1 VASFDITEGIPYAL
15 SNPASANTYQLSTVQ
30 YDVAI
35 AGLPF
40 FLGASDDSP
49 YRRVTAQYRKQ
60 QYDQTREAGE
70 QSLTGWWFR
79 SQSSFHFG
87 QGIKYFEPAQ
97 DESLRFQYTES
108 KGCNVWEKGQVTLL
122 NDVDATHHTTADLN
136 TNLRPQQF
144 LRSIEWEQLKNT
156 GATTYNTFLGCL
168 MLDGFDIDKIFP
180 TITATVTNKALT
192 SNVATLTTSAAH
204 GLAVGM
210 EIEVT
215 GVDATFNGTYTIST
229 VPTTTTFT
237 YAKTATN
244 VTSTP
249 STGTIT
255 SNVQH
260 FVDYNAG
267 TDDKVYA
274 MCDDGVYCY
283 WITNVTSGGS
293 TKLTMY
299 KKLIADHSGIAN
311 TQMFQT
317 TGLVATNVVMEFT
330 KERIVACINNKVY
343 EIPTNATAL
352 TGAGGGTLAYTHPVD
367 DFTYTSIASSGV
379 AIYVTGFSGTQSNIQ
394 KFTLSTSTGSMPT
407 LASAIT
413 AAEMPSGERIYKIA
427 YYLGYMLIGTT
438 KGIRVA
444 AVSDDGSIAYGPLIW
459 ENTQPVYDFAFRDK
473 FAWAATSVE
482 DEPGVIRIDLGTQL
496 SPLVFPYA
504 YDLYKPTGNTTRE
517 TTACAFINGTDRLAF
532 TTNAVGASDGSVY
545 IESATNKI
553 ETGYLRTGYVRYN
566 TLESKIFKFLQARFD
581 STNGSIDIESYTAD
595 EQTFN
600 IGSFDKGT
608 PVPEVSIAYPQDPQE
623 YLGFKFIFTRDPN
636 DSTKGPLFTG
646 YQLKSL
652 PAVPRQR
659 LIQLPVFCYDH
670 ESDSLGVE
678 IGYEGSAYDRLIQ
691 LESVENNGDTIRVQD
706 FRSGEE
712 FLCIIEELDFI
723 NQTPSDK
730 RFSGFGGKLVVTV
743 RTI

>member
-1 VASFDITEGIPYAL
+1 LVAYGDDITEAIPYAL
-15 SNPASANTYQLSTVQ
+15 SNPAISDIYTPTDQA

-35 AGLPF
+35 AGQPF
-40 FLGASDDSP
+40 FLAASDETP

-79 SQSSFHFG
+79 SQSSFHLG

-122 NDVDATHHTTADLN
+122 NDVDATHQTTGLLN

-144 LRSIEWEQLKNT
+144 LRSIQWEQLKNT
-156 GATTYNTFLGCL
+156 GATTYNEFYGCL
-168 MLDGFDIDKIFP
+168 MLDGYDIDKIYA

-210 EIEVT
+210 EIVVT
-215 GVDATFNGTYTIST
+215 GVDSTFNGTYTIST
-229 VPTTTTFT
+229 VPTTTTLT
-237 YAKTATN
+237 YAKTASN
-244 VTSTP
+244 VTSTAA
-249 STGTIT
+249 TGTIT

-274 MCDDGVYCY
+274 YCDDGVYCY

-299 KKLIADHSGIAN
+299 KKLLTDYASVAATKMFDVVGI
-311 TQMFQT
+311 T
-317 TGLVATNVVMEFT
+317 VTNGVMEFT

-343 EIPTNATAL
+343 EIATNATSLPTAV
-352 TGAGGGTLAYTHPVD
+352 YTHPVD
-367 DFTYTSIASSGV
+367 NFVYTSITSSGV

-394 KFTLSTSTGSMPT
+394 KFTLSSTGTMPSLT
-407 LASAIT
+407 SAIT
-413 AAEMPSGERIYKIA
+413 AAEMPSGERVYKIA
-427 YYLGYMLIGTT
+427 YYLGYMLLGTT

-444 AVSDDGSIAYGPLIW
+444 AVSDDGSLAYGPLIW
-459 ENTQPVYDFAFRDK
+459 ENSQPVYDFAFRDK

-482 DEPGVIRIDLGTQL
+482 DEPGVIRIDLGTQT

-504 YDLYKPTGNTTRE
+504 FDLYKATGSTAHE
-517 TTACAFINGTDRLAF
+517 TTACAFLNGTDRLAF
-532 TTNAVGASDGSVY
+532 TTNALSAANGSVY
-545 IESATNKI
+545 IESASTKI
-553 ETGYLRTGYVRYN
+553 ATGYLQTGYVRYN
-566 TLESKIFKFLQARFD
+566 TLEGKIFKLLQARIDTTNGGLDIETVD
-581 STNGSIDIESYTAD
+581 STGATY
-595 EQTFN
+595 N
-600 IGSFDKGT
+600 IGSFNKGT
-608 PVPEVSIAYPQDPQE
+608 PVPEVTIAYPDGALE
-623 YLGFKFIFTRDPN
+623 YLGFKFIMERDSS

-646 YQLKSL
+646 YQLKAL

-659 LIQLPVFCYDH
+659 LIQLPVFCFDH
-670 ESDSLGVE
+670 ESDSLGVQ
-678 IGYEGSAYDRLIQ
+678 IGYDGRAYDRLTQ
-691 LESVENNGDTIRVQD
+691 LESIENNGDTVRVQD
-706 FRSGEE
+706 FRTGES
-712 FLCIIEELDFI
+712 LLAIIEELDFI

-730 RFSGFGGKLVVTV
+730 RFSGYGGKLLVTI